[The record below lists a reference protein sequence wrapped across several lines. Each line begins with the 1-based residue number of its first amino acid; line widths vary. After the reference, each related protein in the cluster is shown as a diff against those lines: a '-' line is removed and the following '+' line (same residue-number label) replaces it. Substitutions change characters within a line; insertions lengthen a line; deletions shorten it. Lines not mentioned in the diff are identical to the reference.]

1 MTKEAM
7 EYLADLKLHAVE
19 LEEENQRLIHQQ
31 KRLDEEIK
39 IIEDAIRARTSRPQ
53 AFPKIVP
60 PLAMHS
66 NLRLELIETY
76 CNDVPADL

>member
-1 MTKEAM
+1 M

-39 IIEDAIRARTSRPQ
+39 IIEDAIRAKVRAA